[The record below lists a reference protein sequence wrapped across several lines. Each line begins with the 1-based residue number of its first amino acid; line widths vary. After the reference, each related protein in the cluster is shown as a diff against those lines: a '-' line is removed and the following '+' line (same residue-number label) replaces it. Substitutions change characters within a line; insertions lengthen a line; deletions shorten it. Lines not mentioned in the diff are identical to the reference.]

1 MGVMPIKLKRLLG
14 AMSRKG
20 FLAILRGTCLLSLSP
35 YAWNQETAEWKI
47 RVSAMSASVRLKP
60 DLESPVI
67 ATLPKETSLNSHKA
81 EGDWFRVVLPPGKDG
96 IVIIGYIAKSEVQGR
111 TAKISAFQ
119 GSERWTRREN
129 TLPLST
135 IEPVALFLRLLN

>member
-1 MGVMPIKLKRLLG
+1 MPTMLKRLPGRVSRTGFVAIIWG
-14 AMSRKG
+14 A
-20 FLAILRGTCLLSLSP
+20 CLLLFSP
-35 YAWNQETAEWKI
+35 YAWNQETTEWKI

-60 DLESPVI
+60 DLISPVVVNL
-67 ATLPKETSLNSHKA
+67 TKGMSLNSYET
-81 EGDWFRVVLPPGKDG
+81 EGDWFRVVLPPGTDG
-96 IVIIGYIAKSEVQGR
+96 IVFIGYIAKSEVQGR

-135 IEPVALFLRLLN
+135 TEPPALFLRLVN